1 MIACPTNVEEICDI
15 IGSSAKVMPHGS
27 RTKDGLVSTTAA
39 TEVTYIDM
47 RGISGIVTYDPSEFL
62 ITAKAGTTVAE
73 VADALAKNGQ
83 YLPFDPVWCSR
94 GATLGG
100 TVAAGLSGPSR
111 VLYGSIRD
119 FIVEIAMVDGLARQV
134 RGGGKVVKNA
144 AGFDFPKMMVGS
156 YGRMGLLTEIT
167 MKVFPRP
174 QAFLTLLWDAPN
186 LAACIAA
193 VSRILSQP
201 LQIAAIEID
210 PPDSMII
217 RIAGPQDALANMADR
232 VDGLIGSPASRV
244 MNPVTEQRIWADR
257 SELGWVDDG
266 QAIAKIATTMQHI
279 EPLLQ
284 SLPAI
289 DCVRGMISSCAGT
302 VMWVALDLAQ
312 TTRPLDH
319 LLKQLN
325 LSAVVV
331 SGQVRDLT
339 LLGNREWVRF
349 ATRIQRAIDPAAKFA
364 SFAADEIVGEER

>member
-27 RTKDGLVSTTAA
+27 RTKNALVATVAP
-39 TEVTYIDM
+39 TEVTYVDM
-47 RGISGIVTYDPSEFL
+47 RGISGIVSYDPSEFL

-73 VADALAKNGQ
+73 VADALAKHGQ
-83 YLPFDPVWCSR
+83 FLPFDPVWCAR

-119 FIVEIAMVDGLARQV
+119 FIVEMAMVDGLARQV

-174 QAFLTLLWDAPN
+174 QAYMTLLWDAPS
-186 LAACIAA
+186 LTACIAA
-193 VSRILSQP
+193 VARILGQP

-217 RIAGPQDALANMADR
+217 RIAGPQDALGNMADR
-232 VDGLIGSPASRV
+232 VDRLIGSPTSRV
-244 MNPVTEQRIWADR
+244 INPAAEQRIWSDR
-257 SELGWVDDG
+257 TELGWIDDG
-266 QAIAKIATTMQHI
+266 QSVAKIATTIQHT
-279 EPLLQ
+279 ELLLQ
-284 SLPAI
+284 SLSSLE
-289 DCVRGMISSCAGT
+289 CVRGVISSCAGT
-302 VMWVALDLAQ
+302 VIWVALDLDQ
-312 TTRPLDH
+312 SIDPLDQ
-319 LLKQLN
+319 LLNQLN

-331 SGQVRDLT
+331 NGQVSDLT

-364 SFAADEIVGEER
+364 SFAPTASAGE